1 MAYEKNPWDLEHSEP
16 QKGDS
21 VLNSD
26 ELQGDVGQP
35 NPDKPEDS
43 AWDMEPDSIDAE
55 NITPEI
61 PKELWN
67 SFIWEAVRAAI
78 PGSKTKDDVIRK
90 GLMGTADF
98 R

>member
-1 MAYEKNPWDLEHSEP
+1 MSSEDDENPWDI
-16 QKGDS
+16 
-21 VLNSD
+21 
-26 ELQGDVGQP
+26 
-35 NPDKPEDS
+35 
-43 AWDMEPDSIDAE
+43 EPDSIDAE

-90 GLMGTADF
+90 VKQWNTHNNPRIPETELVRKVLWALRTFDDSPWKRF
-98 R
+98 P